1 MGDLAVVVVVVP
13 FFVNGKGWN
22 GHGVGS
28 GGRENVGK
36 ALGMVIVMAPA
47 ESLAR
52 TKVVELASLVV
63 SHGMTWSQ
71 LLQTVGHPERD
82 QLH

>member
-1 MGDLAVVVVVVP
+1 MGYLAVVVVVP
-13 FFVNGKGWN
+13 FSVNGKGWD
-22 GHGVGS
+22 GQGVGS
-28 GGRENVGK
+28 GGRENVGM
-36 ALGMVIVMAPA
+36 ARGMVIVKALA
-47 ESLAR
+47 EALAR
-52 TKVVELASLVV
+52 MKVVLFASLVV